1 MEPLPKVATRG
12 GYVMSRNRRK
22 TKGRKESGS
31 FIALWHAILEHPNYT
46 KLSPRAVKLLID
58 IYAQYRGNNN
68 GDLCAAHTLMKK
80 RGWKSKDQLQKAKD
94 ELLKV
99 GWLMVTRQGG
109 RNKPTLYAVTF
120 LAIDE
125 CKGKLDVKP
134 TATAP
139 GNWKNPPSEVKSGA
153 PNTGQV
159 GSHGGAIVTQFRKTA

>member
-1 MEPLPKVATRG
+1 
-12 GYVMSRNRRK
+12 MSRNRLK
-22 TKGRKESGS
+22 TKGRTERGS
-31 FIALWHAILEHPNYT
+31 FVALPHAVLEHPNFT

-58 IYAQYRGNNN
+58 MYAQYRGLNN
-68 GDLCAAHTLMKK
+68 GDFCAAFTLMKK
-80 RGWKSKDQLQKAKD
+80 RGWRSKDQLQKAKD
-94 ELLKV
+94 ELLKA

-120 LAIDE
+120 QAINE
-125 CKGKLDVKP
+125 CDGKLDVKP

-139 GNWKNPPSEVKSGA
+139 GDWKRLPSEVKSGA